1 MNSLNAPYH
10 FLNSPS
16 DPALGMTLD
25 PVTLKFRAQSAHLEK
40 RFLDEYALVSLQHS
54 RVAIILG
61 ILMVS
66 AFGLMDYIVL
76 AEDMSFVLAI
86 RYGVLVPFQLTFLV
100 FTFSQAFYKNMQLAL
115 TFMVSFTGFGLTAI
129 ILAVPMDTSPM
140 YFAGHMLVIFF
151 AYAFLRLRFIWAN
164 TAGWIVVIGF
174 MIADFIFSNTPF
186 VEQFMRGFFMSS
198 TCILG
203 MFVAYSSEYYARRYF
218 FLSDVLEQR
227 KVELEEN
234 RAELESRVNIRT
246 EQALAA
252 AKAKSNFLANMSHE
266 IRTPMNGVLG
276 MLELLK
282 DDSLTT
288 AQQERVAT
296 AYNSAE
302 GLLSIINDVLDV
314 SKIEAGKMKLNKE
327 PVSPGFLIEDVCTL
341 LGPQFQRKK
350 LQLVHEISPEAYDHY
365 QLDGNRIRQ
374 IVLNLIGNALKFT
387 DRGSVNVKC
396 QVERGE
402 MLIEFCDTGIGI
414 LPEQQTALFDEFN
427 QADSSSARV
436 FGGTGLGLTITKQLI
451 ELMRGYISVDS
462 QLSMGSKFTVRI
474 PVDICAT
481 PRYRS
486 KLSKPLNRKVF
497 FLVESKLQSKS
508 IRLLLERLGCEISNL
523 EYADVAV
530 TDIVDIDCGNIPL
543 IIFGNA
549 PAAEVR
555 RTGAVKQENHYLQYP
570 VSLASLAEAL
580 ETEQTTKTSHVVIPQ
595 ISKFPNC
602 RVLLVEDNVV
612 NQKVASA
619 MLDRLGIDADVA
631 ASGRDALEE
640 YKAANYDLI
649 LMDCQM
655 PGMDGF
661 ETTLAIREY
670 EKLSSKKQS
679 VIVALT
685 ANAMAG
691 DREKCLESGMN
702 DYLAKPVNLSSL
714 TDIFERWLPA

>member
-16 DPALGMTLD
+16 DEALGMTLD
-25 PVTLKFRAQSAHLEK
+25 PATLKFRDQSARLEK
-40 RFLDEYALVSLQHS
+40 PFLHEYSLVSLQHS

-66 AFGLMDYIVL
+66 SFGIMDYIVL
-76 AEDMSFVLAI
+76 AEDTSTALAI
-86 RYGVLVPFQLTFLV
+86 RYGVLVPFQLAFLF
-100 FTFSQAFYKNMQLAL
+100 FTFSQVFFKHMQQTL
-115 TFMVSFTGFGLTAI
+115 TGMVIFTGFGLTAI
-129 ILAVPMDTSPM
+129 VLVVPVDTSPM

-151 AYAFLRLRFIWAN
+151 AFAFLRLRFIWAN
-164 TAGWIVVIGF
+164 IAGWTILVGFIV
-174 MIADFIFSNTPF
+174 ADLSFSNTPF
-186 VEQFMRGFFMSS
+186 EEQFMRGFFMCS

-218 FLSDVLEQR
+218 FLRDILEQR
-227 KVELEEN
+227 KGELEEN
-234 RAELESRVNIRT
+234 RAELENRVIIRT

-282 DDSLTT
+282 EDSLTT
-288 AQQERVAT
+288 TQHEQVTT

-341 LGPQFQRKK
+341 LAPQFHRKK
-350 LQLVHEISPEAYDHY
+350 LQLVHELSPEAYDHY
-365 QLDGNRIRQ
+365 ELDGTRLRQ
-374 IVLNLIGNALKFT
+374 IVLNLVGNALKFT

-396 QVERGE
+396 LVERGE
-402 MLIEFCDTGIGI
+402 MQIDFCDTGIGI

-451 ELMRGYISVDS
+451 ELMKGYISVDS
-462 QLSMGSKFTVRI
+462 QLGMGSKFTVRL
-474 PVDICAT
+474 PVVACAT
-481 PRYRS
+481 PRYKI

-508 IRLLLERLGCEISNL
+508 IRLLLERLGCEISSL
-523 EYADVAV
+523 EYADMAV
-530 TDIVDIDCGNIPL
+530 TDIADIDCGGIPL
-543 IIFGNA
+543 ITLGNV
-549 PAAEVR
+549 PGAEAR
-555 RTGAVKQENHYLQYP
+555 RSGSVKKESHYLQYP

-580 ETEQTTKTSHVVIPQ
+580 ETEQAAKTSRVITPQ
-595 ISKFPNC
+595 TRKFPDC

-619 MLDRLGIDADVA
+619 MLDRLGIRADVA
-631 ASGRDALEE
+631 VSGQDALKE
-640 YKAANYDLI
+640 YKATDYDLI

-670 EKLSSKKQS
+670 EKSNSQKQS
-679 VIVALT
+679 VIIALT

-691 DREKCLESGMN
+691 DRERCLESGMN

-714 TDIFERWLPA
+714 SDLFTRWLSA